1 MKHTSHSRADRLLSS
16 LFYFF
21 SIFIFINA
29 FNFQHNPPEGWYRQ
43 FLPENLPPLNNLT
56 FKDSLTGYGVTVRG
70 SDGNSYVIRTTNGGD
85 NWNYVLTESFGR
97 MFTDVMFLDAST
109 GFVCTDYQTGGA
121 RLFATTN
128 GGNEWSVL
136 NNPSTYFTYEDMY
149 VLSKTETWA
158 VNSEPLEGGV
168 FRTTNG
174 GTTWQRKYYN
184 LSYQADRV
192 YMINSRIG
200 FISNGDN
207 VNSWLRKTT
216 DAGDTWVEIANGDG
230 WYNMFF
236 QDSLKGWRALF
247 QNDNFQKTTDGG
259 LTWTTIIHAVSGGNP
274 TLGVTSF
281 TVLGD
286 TVWGV
291 NPSGHILF
299 PNNQYRGVIFKSTNA
314 GLGWGYQLP
323 DTSFRMPFF
332 VFCEFVNTRVG
343 WAYNSVHTLAGG
355 DTTTYPLTSVS
366 NQSTNVASSF
376 ILYQNYP
383 NPFNPKTTIEY
394 DLKAGSNVMLKV
406 TDINGREVRTLVN
419 SRQHPGR
426 YKVDFNA
433 ERLPS
438 GVYFYSLHLNGLTA
452 QSRRMLLIK

>member
-1 MKHTSHSRADRLLSS
+1 MKSASHRSRAPLLTN
-16 LFYFF
+16 LLWFL
-21 SIFIFINA
+21 SIFVFINA

-85 NWNYVLTESFGR
+85 NWSYVLTENSGR
-97 MFTDVMFLDAST
+97 TFLDIEFINAHT
-109 GFVCTDYQTGGA
+109 GFAGTDWFAGA
-121 RLFATTN
+121 RLYKTTD
-128 GGNEWSVL
+128 GGDNWNVL
-136 NNPSTYFTYEDMY
+136 NNPNSYFSYQDIH
-149 VLSKTETWA
+149 VLSDEEVWA
-158 VNSEPLEGGV
+158 TRDLPFDGGV

-200 FISNGDN
+200 FISNGY
-207 VNSWLRKTT
+207 VPNSFLRKTT
-216 DAGDTWVEIANGDG
+216 DAGDTWVEIPNGDG
-230 WYNMFF
+230 WYNIHFR
-236 QDSLKGWRALF
+236 DTLVGWRSKRSV
-247 QNDNFQKTTDGG
+247 FQKTTDGG
-259 LTWTTIIHAVSGGNP
+259 LSWTTLLEVSTGNPDVAVSSFSI
-274 TLGVTSF
+274 LGE
-281 TVLGD
+281 D
-286 TVWGV
+286 IIWGV
-291 NPSGHILF
+291 DRDANILY
-299 PNNQYRGVIFKSTNA
+299 PNFQFRGVIAKSTNA
-314 GLGWGYQLP
+314 GLNWGYQLP

-343 WAYNSVHTLAGG
+343 WAYNSVHTLTGG

-426 YKVDFNA
+426 YK
-433 ERLPS
+433 
-438 GVYFYSLHLNGLTA
+438 
-452 QSRRMLLIK
+452 

>member
-1 MKHTSHSRADRLLSS
+1 MKSASHRSRAPLLTN
-16 LFYFF
+16 LLWFL
-21 SIFIFINA
+21 SIFVFINA

-85 NWNYVLTESFGR
+85 NWSYVLTENSGR
-97 MFTDVMFLDAST
+97 TFLDIEFINAHT
-109 GFVCTDYQTGGA
+109 GFAGTDWFAGA
-121 RLFATTN
+121 RLYKTTD
-128 GGNEWSVL
+128 GGDNWNVL
-136 NNPSTYFTYEDMY
+136 NNPNSYFSYQDIH
-149 VLSKTETWA
+149 VLSDEEVWA
-158 VNSEPLEGGV
+158 TRDLPFDGGV

-200 FISNGDN
+200 FISNGY
-207 VNSWLRKTT
+207 VPNSFLRKTT
-216 DAGDTWVEIANGDG
+216 DAGDTWVEIPNGDG
-230 WYNMFF
+230 WYNIHFR
-236 QDSLKGWRALF
+236 DTLVGWRSKRSV
-247 QNDNFQKTTDGG
+247 FQKTTDGG
-259 LTWTTIIHAVSGGNP
+259 LSWTTLLEVSTGNPDVAVSSFSI
-274 TLGVTSF
+274 LGE
-281 TVLGD
+281 D
-286 TVWGV
+286 IIWGV
-291 NPSGHILF
+291 DRDANILY
-299 PNNQYRGVIFKSTNA
+299 PNFQFRGVIAKSTNA
-314 GLGWGYQLP
+314 GLNWGYQLP

-343 WAYNSVHTLAGG
+343 WAYNSVHTLTGG

>member
-1 MKHTSHSRADRLLSS
+1 MKSASHRSRAPLLTN
-16 LFYFF
+16 LLWFL
-21 SIFIFINA
+21 SIFVFINA

-85 NWNYVLTESFGR
+85 NWSYVLTENSGR
-97 MFTDVMFLDAST
+97 TFLDIEFINAHT
-109 GFVCTDYQTGGA
+109 GFAGTDWFAGA
-121 RLFATTN
+121 RLYKTTD
-128 GGNEWSVL
+128 GGDNWNVL
-136 NNPSTYFTYEDMY
+136 NNPNSYFSYQDIH
-149 VLSKTETWA
+149 VLSDEEVWA
-158 VNSEPLEGGV
+158 TRDLPFDGGV

-200 FISNGDN
+200 FISNGY
-207 VNSWLRKTT
+207 VPNSFLRKTT
-216 DAGDTWVEIANGDG
+216 DAGDTWVEIPNGDG
-230 WYNMFF
+230 WYNIHFR
-236 QDSLKGWRALF
+236 DTLAGWRSKRSE
-247 QNDNFQKTTDGG
+247 FQKTTDGG
-259 LTWTTIIHAVSGGNP
+259 LSWTTLLEVSTGNPDVAVS
-274 TLGVTSF
+274 SF
-281 TVLGD
+281 SIMGED
-286 TVWGV
+286 IIWGV
-291 NPSGHILF
+291 DRDANILY
-299 PNNQYRGVIFKSTNA
+299 PNFQFRGVIAKSTNA
-314 GLGWGYQLP
+314 GLNWGYQLP

-343 WAYNSVHTLAGG
+343 WAYNSVHTLTGG

>member
-1 MKHTSHSRADRLLSS
+1 MNHTSHSRAGRLLSS

-21 SIFIFINA
+21 SIFVFINA
-29 FNFQHNPPEGWYRQ
+29 FNFQHNPPGGWYRQ

-85 NWNYVLTESFGR
+85 NWSYVLTENSGR
-97 MFTDVMFLDAST
+97 TFLDIEFINAHT
-109 GFVCTDYQTGGA
+109 GFAGTDWFAGT
-121 RLFATTN
+121 RLYKTTD
-128 GGNEWSVL
+128 GGNNWIIL
-136 NNPSTYFTYEDMY
+136 NNPPTEPAYLDLS
-149 VLSKTETWA
+149 VLSENEIWTTDDIA
-158 VNSEPLEGGV
+158 FDGGV

-230 WYNMFF
+230 WYNIYFA
-236 QDSLKGWRALF
+236 DSLAGWRSRGFDL
-247 QNDNFQKTTDGG
+247 QRTTDGG
-259 LTWTTIIHAVSGGNP
+259 LSWTTLLQSSAGNP
-274 TLGVTSF
+274 DIGISSF
-281 TVLGD
+281 SVLEDG
-286 TVWGV
+286 TIWGV
-291 NPSGHILF
+291 DWDANILY
-299 PNNQYRGVIFKSTNA
+299 PNNELRGIIFKSNDA
-314 GLGWGYQLP
+314 GGNWGYQLP

-383 NPFNPKTTIEY
+383 NPFNPSTTIEY
-394 DLKAGSNVMLKV
+394 ELKSACTVMLKV
-406 TDINGREVRTLVN
+406 SDINGREVRTLVN
-419 SRQHPGR
+419 SRQHPGG
-426 YKVDFNA
+426 YKVDFNTG
-433 ERLPS
+433 RLPS
-438 GVYFYSLHLNGLTA
+438 GVYFYSLYLNGLIA

>member
-1 MKHTSHSRADRLLSS
+1 MKQISYSRAVRFLSG

-21 SIFIFINA
+21 CIFMFINA
-29 FNFQHNPPEGWYRQ
+29 FNLQHNPPSGWLRQ
-43 FLPENLPPLNNLT
+43 SLPENLPPLNNLT

-121 RLFATTN
+121 RFLATTN
-128 GGNEWSVL
+128 GGNEWNVL

-149 VLSKTETWA
+149 VLSENEIWA

-200 FISNGDN
+200 FISDGY
-207 VNSWLRKTT
+207 VPNSFLRKTT
-216 DAGDTWVEIANGDG
+216 DAGDTWVEIPNGDG
-230 WYNMFF
+230 WYNIHFR
-236 QDSLKGWRALF
+236 DTLVGWRSKRSV
-247 QNDNFQKTTDGG
+247 FQKTTDGG
-259 LTWTTIIHAVSGGNP
+259 LSWTTLLEVSTGNPDVAVSSFSI
-274 TLGVTSF
+274 LGE
-281 TVLGD
+281 D
-286 TVWGV
+286 IIWGV
-291 NPSGHILF
+291 DRDANILY
-299 PNNQYRGVIFKSTNA
+299 PNFQFRGVIAKSTNA
-314 GLGWGYQLP
+314 GLNWGYQLP

-332 VFCEFVNTRVG
+332 VFCEFVNSRVG

-383 NPFNPKTTIEY
+383 NPFNPSTTIEY
-394 DLKAGSNVMLKV
+394 ELKSACTVMLKV
-406 TDINGREVRTLVN
+406 SDINGREVRTLVN

-426 YKVDFNA
+426 YKADFNA